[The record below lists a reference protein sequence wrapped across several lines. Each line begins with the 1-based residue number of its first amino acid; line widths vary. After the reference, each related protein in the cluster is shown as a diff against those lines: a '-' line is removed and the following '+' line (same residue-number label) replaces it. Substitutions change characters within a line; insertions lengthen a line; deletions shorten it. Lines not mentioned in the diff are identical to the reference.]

1 MKIIHIIFILCLVYF
16 SLENKIKEEERLL
29 PEACEKIVDN
39 FKKFEYL
46 DKLDEAIWTLFRIG
60 ITDQYTETISK
71 WLLAY
76 QFESYKDA
84 FIRIKSIDKEDYFR
98 TAHYEYVT
106 EDIFRNTIK
115 DYL

>member
-1 MKIIHIIFILCLVYF
+1 M
-16 SLENKIKEEERLL
+16 S
-29 PEACEKIVDN
+29 
-39 FKKFEYL
+39 
-46 DKLDEAIWTLFRIG
+46 
-60 ITDQYTETISK
+60 
-71 WLLAY
+71 AY

-84 FIRIKSIDKEDYFR
+84 FIRIKTIDKEDYFR